1 MSLRTAVEQKRQQH
15 QASAEGDDE
24 PSRLKPILVTGAPRS
39 GTTWVGQMLALSPA
53 VNYIHEPFNPDS
65 PPGAAICGVQ
75 FARYFTYVTDENESA
90 YYAPIKR
97 MMEGKYDAW
106 RGLAGVRSVRGAL
119 ETLRTWQTF
128 ATHRRR
134 GGVPLI
140 KDPIALMSAEWLA
153 RRFEMHCVVMIRHPA
168 AFVASMKRL
177 GWSAF
182 PEKWALSQEPLMRD
196 YLAPFEEQ
204 IRSLQSGEHDL
215 IERTSLAWKLCHHVI
230 LQYQAK
236 HRDWVFLRHEDIS
249 REPSDSF
256 RHLYQRMGLNFSAD
270 IKRAIDEHTNGSNP
284 QSASKDEKVFRL
296 NSQANISAWK
306 GRLSADEVARVRGHV
321 GEVAERFYG
330 DDDWR

>member
-1 MSLRTAVEQKRQQH
+1 MALREQTALSEDRQHVRTA
-15 QASAEGDDE
+15 AEWV
-24 PSRLKPILVTGAPRS
+24 PARVKPILVTGAPRS
-39 GTTWVGQMLALSPA
+39 GTTWVGQMLALSPQ

-65 PPGAAICGVQ
+65 SPGTAICSAR
-75 FARYFTYVTDENESA
+75 FAKYFTYLTDENGSE
-90 YYAPIKR
+90 YYEPIKR
-97 MMEGKYDAW
+97 MIDGKYDPW
-106 RGLAGVRSVRGAL
+106 RGLAQARSVGGAL
-119 ETLRTWQTF
+119 RTLRAWRMF
-128 ATHRRR
+128 ASHRRR

-140 KDPIALMSAEWLA
+140 KDPIALMSAEWLV
-153 RRFEMHCVVMIRHPA
+153 RRFDMHCVVMIRHPA

-182 PEKWALSQEPLMRD
+182 PENWALSQQLLMRD
-196 YLAPFEEQ
+196 YLSPFEAQ

-230 LQYQAK
+230 LQYQTK

-249 REPSDSF
+249 RHPSDSF
-256 RHLYQRMGLNFSAD
+256 RGLYQRMGLTFSD
-270 IKRAIDEHTNGSNP
+270 GIKRAIEEHTNGSNP
-284 QSASKDEKVFRL
+284 ESASKDEKVFRL

-306 GRLSADEVARVRGHV
+306 GRLSGQEIERIREYV